1 MGIKNQVYFMNWSS
15 SSAKTMEEKEIF
27 LIFIAPVSIPNFSL
41 ISLEKI
47 ENQIS
52 TELIIPLLV

>member
-1 MGIKNQVYFMNWSS
+1 MGIKNQVYFMNWNG

-27 LIFIAPVSIPNFSL
+27 LIPNFSL

>member
-1 MGIKNQVYFMNWSS
+1 
-15 SSAKTMEEKEIF
+15 MEEKEIF
-27 LIFIAPVSIPNFSL
+27 LIFIAPASIPNFSV
-41 ISLEKI
+41 ISLEEI